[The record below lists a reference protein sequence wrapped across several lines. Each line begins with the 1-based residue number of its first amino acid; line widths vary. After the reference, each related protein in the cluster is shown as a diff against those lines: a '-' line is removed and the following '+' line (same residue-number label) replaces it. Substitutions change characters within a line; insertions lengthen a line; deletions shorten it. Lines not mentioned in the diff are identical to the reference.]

1 MPAPRQ
7 REQRANDRHQGD
19 HRQRRETHPDHL
31 RRRTEQLDATA
42 NIDRHGHP
50 VSMLVAGVRWGGGT
64 SVRDLKIAAG
74 TTMDSD
80 TSLAMYAG
88 HQPSRRAIVAEAA
101 DGQSADRSDSLQ
113 LPLLFLKSGPA
124 GGRLRRPSSAGC
136 RLSLACACG
145 ALLSRGT
152 PTGRR
157 PCDRRRSTSSGMRW
171 DDRRSASRDPAV
183 SVVGRVRRQD
193 PRRLHEGLGS
203 PLGLGA
209 RARVGPIQCGS
220 PSVRAHATLLG

>member
-1 MPAPRQ
+1 MGR
-7 REQRANDRHQGD
+7 RHIRPGPQ
-19 HRQRRETHPDHL
+19 
-31 RRRTEQLDATA
+31 
-42 NIDRHGHP
+42 
-50 VSMLVAGVRWGGGT
+50 
-64 SVRDLKIAAG
+64 IAAD

-209 RARVGPIQCGS
+209 RARVSPIQCGS